1 GSCEPVTSEVLD
13 CKTDGY
19 EGELVEAGLVAYSCT
34 GDVRPDLEAT
44 YDDGV
49 PRGVLC
55 AERGPLG
62 QGVALGEGGE
72 AATLDADS
80 VGYCCTE
87 EPVDCAYDPVSD
99 CQSPS
104 YGYQCW
110 GSNRPE
116 SLNPALSCSNG
127 NREGE
132 HKEIVNYCC
141 TGEALEPDCYQR
153 DVVPCS
159 ER

>member
-1 GSCEPVTSEVLD
+1 
-13 CKTDGY
+13 
-19 EGELVEAGLVAYSCT
+19 
-34 GDVRPDLEAT
+34 
-44 YDDGV
+44 
-49 PRGVLC
+49 
-55 AERGPLG
+55 
-62 QGVALGEGGE
+62 
-72 AATLDADS
+72 
-80 VGYCCTE
+80 
-87 EPVDCAYDPVSD
+87 YDPVSD

-159 ER
+159 ERMLGFECEGSGLPRGENLGPNKSRADYFHPTCSLNAKQPGNQDFTWYCCYMPALVPIGGTCVNHTEVPGCEADRFGFACYGPDTPEENYL